1 VTFIDRGDQT
11 MRTPLSGTGARA
23 ASMIIS
29 AFALSLLASQADA
42 QSGPFAGMAGSWA
55 GSGTISMASGARE
68 RIRCRAS
75 YAVGGGGR
83 SLTQNLRCASDSY
96 TFQLASEVQYSGG
109 AVSGSWSEATRGV
122 GGELSGTAR
131 GSEIRAR
138 ADGPGFAA
146 NLALSTQ
153 GDRQSVSIRATG
165 GDITQVSVT
174 LSRR

>member
-1 VTFIDRGDQT
+1 MSRQSSRTAARVTGMIV
-11 MRTPLSGTGARA
+11 GAVA
-23 ASMIIS
+23 LAL
-29 AFALSLLASQADA
+29 FAPPGHA
-42 QSGPFAGMAGSWA
+42 QSGPFAGLSGSWA
-55 GSGTISMASGARE
+55 GAGTIGMSNGASE

-83 SLTQNLRCASDSY
+83 SLQQNLRCASDSY
-96 TFQLASEVQYSGG
+96 TFQLASDVQYSGG
-109 AVSGSWSEATRGV
+109 AISGRWSEATRGV

-165 GDITQVSVT
+165 GDITHVSIT